1 MAFDDKNIWVVHHE
15 FFYAHDCIKLE
26 SQAWKKFDTFARQTF
41 YTIDGRELPT
51 LAVFIDS
58 SDGNSSNTVKKFTTT
73 WEKYHPI
80 KGSSHAMSELYKKS
94 VTGGYAQQ
102 ILNVHEGKNTIRK
115 LINFAI
121 SDEPEL
127 APVRLHFSASLP
139 HDYLEQVNSEILKP
153 SGGRLQWRLK
163 PGVKRNEALDCLR
176 ICNDSYSV
184 CHW

>member
-1 MAFDDKNIWVVHHE
+1 M
-15 FFYAHDCIKLE
+15 
-26 SQAWKKFDTFARQTF
+26 
-41 YTIDGRELPT
+41 
-51 LAVFIDS
+51 FIDS
-58 SDGNSSNTVKKFTTT
+58 SDGNSSNTVKKFTTI

-102 ILNVHEGKNTIRK
+102 ILNVHEGKNNIRK

-153 SGGRLQWRLK
+153 AGGRLQWRLK